1 MKIVVSGGTGMIG
14 GALID
19 KLVEGGHT
27 IVVLTRS
34 PQRASHTSS
43 KVSFASW
50 DDVAK
55 AISGAGAVVNLAGE
69 SIAGRRWTVELK
81 KRILSSRVDATSAIV
96 KAFNAMPADLRPKV
110 LVSASAVGYYGDAG
124 DRVLTENSPAG
135 GDFLA
140 GVCRMWEAEA
150 RGLDKSVRLVIPR
163 IGIVL
168 HPSGGA
174 LQKMLLPFKLGLGG
188 PLGSGDQYF
197 PWIHLDDMVN
207 VLLESIE
214 NESFEGPINAVAPN
228 VVTMT
233 DFARVLAKT
242 LHRPSLFNVPAF
254 ALNLAFG
261 ESAAAVLG
269 SQRVIPEKLDQLK
282 YSWHFVSLEEALK
295 DLLQD

>member
-19 KLVEGGHT
+19 KLVALGHH

-34 PQRASHTSS
+34 PQNASHASPQ
-43 KVSFASW
+43 VSFAAW
-50 DDVAK
+50 TEVTK
-55 AISGAGAVVNLAGE
+55 AVTGADAVVNLAGE

-81 KRILSSRVDATSAIV
+81 KRILSSRVEATSAIV
-96 KAFNAMPADLRPKV
+96 KAINTTTIEERPKV
-110 LVSASAVGYYGDAG
+110 LVSASAVGYYGNAA
-124 DRVLTENSPAG
+124 DRILTESSPAG

-150 RGLDKSVRLVIPR
+150 HGLDKSVRLVIPR
-163 IGIVL
+163 IGVVL

-174 LQKMLLPFKLGLGG
+174 LQKMLLPFKLGVGG

-207 VLLESIE
+207 ILLEAIQ
-214 NESFEGPINAVAPN
+214 NESMQGPVNATAPN
-228 VVTMT
+228 VVTMNE
-233 DFARVLAKT
+233 FAHVLAKT
-242 LHRPSLFNVPAF
+242 LHRPSIFKVPTF

-261 ESAAAVLG
+261 ESAAAVTG
-269 SQRVIPEKLDQLK
+269 SQRVVPEKLNQAQYPWRFARLD
-282 YSWHFVSLEEALK
+282 EALK
-295 DLLQD
+295 DLLKA

>member
-34 PQRASHTSS
+34 PLKSSHFSPL
-43 KVSFASW
+43 VSFASW
-50 DDVAK
+50 NDVAK
-55 AISGAGAVVNLAGE
+55 VISGAGAVVNLAGE
-69 SIAGRRWTVELK
+69 SIAGRRWTIDIK
-81 KRILSSRVDATSAIV
+81 KRILSSRVDATSTIV
-96 KAFNAMPADLRPKV
+96 KAINAMSADLRPKV

-174 LQKMLLPFKLGLGG
+174 LQKMLLPFKFGVGG

-207 VLLESIE
+207 ILLESIE
-214 NESFEGPINAVAPN
+214 NESLEGPINAVAPN

-242 LHRPSLFNVPAF
+242 LHRPSVFKVPAF